1 MLAEQAF
8 NGSSPH
14 RITGQYSGYVL
25 KLDTRTKREQSKRQK
40 VRKPPVR
47 ASFAALADIY
57 FAVQRR
63 VFRGIAPGLTF
74 AFRTVAAVQLTPQ
87 AFL

>member
-1 MLAEQAF
+1 MFSNLILEQKENKARGKKF
-8 NGSSPH
+8 ES
-14 RITGQYSGYVL
+14 
-25 KLDTRTKREQSKRQK
+25 
-40 VRKPPVR
+40 PPVR

-87 AFL
+87 AFP